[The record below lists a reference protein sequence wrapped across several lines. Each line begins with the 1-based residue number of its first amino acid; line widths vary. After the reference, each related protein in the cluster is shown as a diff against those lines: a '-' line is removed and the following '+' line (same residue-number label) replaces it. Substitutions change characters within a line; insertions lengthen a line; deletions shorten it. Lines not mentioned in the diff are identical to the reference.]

1 MPSLNKKK
9 NTQKNKLKFGIL
21 EKNAPMAGESGPN
34 VEYNI
39 VIPLSCNMQGVGLGQ
54 WLLIYVVY
62 WKV

>member
-1 MPSLNKKK
+1 
-9 NTQKNKLKFGIL
+9 
-21 EKNAPMAGESGPN
+21 MAGESGPN